1 MKQNVMIIS
10 GKQGEGK
17 TTFVKQLVQLL
28 NSANIPCAGFYA
40 EGYWNENLRSG
51 FDLVEINGEL
61 RKCLCNLV
69 AGEND
74 IAFRRYFFKKDALQ
88 TGTEILAKNEGA
100 QKVVFVDEAGML
112 ELEGKGWASAIERL
126 MLNPPLALVLSVRE
140 TNLKDVCERFDIN
153 PAFIWQISD
162 TSPEKALADII
173 SMNPSFKGV

>member
-17 TTFVKQLVQLL
+17 TTFVKQLVRLL

-88 TGTEILAKNEGA
+88 MGAEILAKNEGA

-126 MLNPPLALVLSVRE
+126 MLNPPLALVLTVRE
-140 TNLKDVCERFDIN
+140 TNLKGVCEKFRVN
-153 PAFIWQISD
+153 PVFTWNISD
-162 TSPEKALADII
+162 TSPVKALADIVSI
-173 SMNPSFKGV
+173 NPSFNNV